1 MSKQS
6 AQDLENRLD
15 ALEIK
20 VNALMAANYLLQ
32 GILDQAGKMLDGGGG
47 RPISTPAVPASYE
60 RPEPD
65 PSWFPVIH
73 QANPMLSPSDP
84 GPEPCHQP
92 AYYLIR
98 QVTSQEKADHHLMRI
113 WRQGNMQWRVPAPEE
128 PSLCSTCFQ
137 PINPISS
144 QQLDFSQ
151 ARLEEPPQLPRAT
164 KLRDSRAARRSRSA
178 PEESVRVAADYPSQ
192 RTPSGFPSPGP
203 EVENLPE
210 PTLPVV
216 IGPMTPEA
224 TTEALARLTNLARSM
239 GMDDVG

>member
-6 AQDLENRLD
+6 ELETRLD

-32 GILDQAGKMLDGGGG
+32 GVLDQAGKMLDGGGG

-73 QANPMLSPSDP
+73 NNNPSLSPSEP

-98 QVTSQEKADHHLMRI
+98 QVTSQEKADHTLMRI
-113 WRQGNMQWRVPAPEE
+113 WRLGNMNWRVPAPEE

-137 PINPISS
+137 SLDPISGR
-144 QQLDFSQ
+144 QLDFS
-151 ARLEEPPQLPRAT
+151 AAKAEEPPQLPRAT
-164 KLRDSRAARRSRSA
+164 KLRDTRAARRSRSA

-192 RTPSGFPSPGP
+192 RTPSGFSSPGP

-210 PTLPVV
+210 STLPVV

-224 TTEALARLTNLARSM
+224 TQEAVSALTQLARSM
-239 GMDDVG
+239 GMDDV